1 VIATQSQGLGLGGS
15 QSVRQTD
22 VHCVRVDVSG
32 GKVIVRVLTAR
43 IRAAKVAAFNA
54 RLRQQVALLREQP
67 GLEYLRF
74 ARRFLPDGD
83 EEAILLEEWEDSASL
98 YSWVGPNLAEPRLI
112 DGVRELVDDLQV
124 AHYEVLATGAEDP
137 VGERG

>member
-1 VIATQSQGLGLGGS
+1 
-15 QSVRQTD
+15 

-54 RLRQQVALLREQP
+54 RFRQQVAMLREQP

-83 EEAILLEEWEDSASL
+83 EEAILFEEWADSASL
-98 YSWVGPNLAEPRLI
+98 YAWVGPDLAEPRLI
-112 DGVRELVDDLQV
+112 DGARELADELQV
-124 AHYEVLATGAEDP
+124 VHYEVLATGAEDP
-137 VGERG
+137 VGESG